1 MPRSFAG
8 PPERD
13 PVPILQGAE
22 WAPEPAWMDAE
33 SCIHR
38 VRIEKLPTPSESLHR
53 LRYPVPPKSG
63 KASVKCLLFL
73 LRFEQVSSRIK
84 VGLVHL
90 LNLLARRYVM
100 GCRHY

>member
-1 MPRSFAG
+1 
-8 PPERD
+8 
-13 PVPILQGAE
+13 
-22 WAPEPAWMDAE
+22 MDAE

-38 VRIEKLPTPSESLHR
+38 VRIEKRLTPSESLHH

-63 KASVKCLLFL
+63 RASVKCLVFL
-73 LRFEQVSSRIK
+73 LRFEQVTSRIK

-100 GCRHY
+100 GYRHYWSAKDQPISATRMNEISLQVLRVP